1 MIAWF
6 ALGWILLLGKL
17 SGAQAAARRAR
28 LDVGYVK
35 LDLEVT
41 WEVMG
46 AARGSGV
53 ALEKCKSVNI

>member
-35 LDLEVT
+35 LDLEV
-41 WEVMG
+41 MG

>member
-6 ALGWILLLGKL
+6 ALGWILLLGKS

-35 LDLEVT
+35 LDLEVR
-41 WEVMG
+41 WAV
-46 AARGSGV
+46 RGSGV
-53 ALEKCKSVNI
+53 ALGKCKSVNI